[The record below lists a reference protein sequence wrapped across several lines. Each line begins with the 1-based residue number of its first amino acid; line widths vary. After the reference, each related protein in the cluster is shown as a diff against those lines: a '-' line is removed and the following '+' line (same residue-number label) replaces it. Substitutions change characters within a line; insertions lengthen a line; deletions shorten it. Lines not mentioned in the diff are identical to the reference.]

1 MNNIYIKNKY
11 YTYLIVL
18 ILAAESIYIL
28 PYVLARVFRPTFLDV
43 FDLTNLELGT
53 LFSTYG
59 IVAFLSYLYGG
70 ILADKYSPRKLLS
83 VSLILTSFGGVIM
96 MTYPSYTVMQL
107 LFAYWGFT
115 TVFLFWAPMIK
126 ATRMIGGQKKQ
137 GKTFSFLDGGR
148 GVVASSIGVIGV
160 IIFSILITT
169 DISTANIEDKQNA
182 FKYVIAVSSI
192 IVFLCGLVVYSFL
205 KVEISDDEK
214 IGDFKNM
221 KKLLKSK
228 SIFLISLI
236 ILCAYM
242 GYKIT
247 DIYSLYASEV
257 MMYDQINAAK
267 IGAYQQYLRPIVC
280 ISVGLFSDKTGN
292 INNIFLGFIIM
303 LIGSI
308 IFASGIVSSSVNI
321 LFIISLIIVATG
333 TYAIRGLYFSIL
345 NDGDIP
351 VALSGTAIGIV
362 SIIGYS
368 PDIFATPL
376 YGYLLDT
383 YPGIQG
389 HQFIYMILGVFS
401 LIGLYTTLK
410 FKKLIK

>member
-1 MNNIYIKNKY
+1 MFN
-11 YTYLIVL
+11 
-18 ILAAESIYIL
+18 
-28 PYVLARVFRPTFLDV
+28 
-43 FDLTNLELGT
+43 LTNLELGT

-70 ILADKYSPRKLLS
+70 ILADRYSPRKLLS
-83 VSLILTSFGGVIM
+83 ASLVLTSFGGAIM
-96 MTYPSYTVMQL
+96 MTYPSYPVMQL

-148 GVVASSIGVIGV
+148 GIVASSIGVIGV

-169 DISTANIEDKQNA
+169 DISTANIEEKQNA

-214 IGDFKNM
+214 IGDFNNM
-221 KKLLKSK
+221 KKLFKSK

-292 INNIFLGFIIM
+292 INNIFFGFIVM
-303 LIGSI
+303 LMGSI
-308 IFASGIVSSSVNI
+308 IFASGIVSSSLNI
-321 LFIISLIIVATG
+321 LFIVSLIIVATG

-389 HQFIYMILGVFS
+389 HQFIYLILGAFS
-401 LIGLYTTLK
+401 IIGIFATLK
-410 FKKLIK
+410 FKKLTK

>member
-1 MNNIYIKNKY
+1 
-11 YTYLIVL
+11 
-18 ILAAESIYIL
+18 
-28 PYVLARVFRPTFLDV
+28 
-43 FDLTNLELGT
+43 
-53 LFSTYG
+53 
-59 IVAFLSYLYGG
+59 
-70 ILADKYSPRKLLS
+70 
-83 VSLILTSFGGVIM
+83 M
-96 MTYPSYTVMQL
+96 MTYPSYPVMQL

-148 GVVASSIGVIGV
+148 GIVASSIGVIGV

-169 DISTANIEDKQNA
+169 DISTANIEEKQNA

-214 IGDFKNM
+214 IGDFNNM
-221 KKLLKSK
+221 KKLFKSK

-292 INNIFLGFIIM
+292 INNIFL
-303 LIGSI
+303 
-308 IFASGIVSSSVNI
+308 N
-321 LFIISLIIVATG
+321 
-333 TYAIRGLYFSIL
+333 
-345 NDGDIP
+345 
-351 VALSGTAIGIV
+351 
-362 SIIGYS
+362 
-368 PDIFATPL
+368 
-376 YGYLLDT
+376 
-383 YPGIQG
+383 
-389 HQFIYMILGVFS
+389 
-401 LIGLYTTLK
+401 
-410 FKKLIK
+410 

>member
-1 MNNIYIKNKY
+1 M
-11 YTYLIVL
+11 
-18 ILAAESIYIL
+18 
-28 PYVLARVFRPTFLDV
+28 
-43 FDLTNLELGT
+43 
-53 LFSTYG
+53 
-59 IVAFLSYLYGG
+59 SYLYGG
-70 ILADKYSPRKLLS
+70 ILADRYSPRKLLS
-83 VSLILTSFGGVIM
+83 ASLVLTSFGGAIM
-96 MTYPSYTVMQL
+96 MTYPSYPIMQL

-148 GVVASSIGVIGV
+148 GIVASSIGVIGV

-169 DISTANIEDKQNA
+169 DISTANIEEKQNA

-221 KKLLKSK
+221 KKLFKSK

-292 INNIFLGFIIM
+292 INNIFFGFIVM
-303 LIGSI
+303 LMGSL
-308 IFASGIVSSSVNI
+308 IFASGIVSSSLNI
-321 LFIISLIIVATG
+321 LFIVSLIIVATG

-389 HQFIYMILGVFS
+389 HQFIYLILGAFS
-401 LIGLYTTLK
+401 IIGIFATLK
-410 FKKLIK
+410 FKKLTK